1 MRILHVLDHSIPLQ
15 SGYTFRTLSLLTEQR
30 RLGWETH
37 HLTTPRHTEPY
48 QDQETVDGWVF
59 HRTPAPGGI
68 NLPVLRERAEMAA
81 TEARLNEIIPIIK
94 PDILHAHSP
103 VLNALPA
110 IRAGRRHGI
119 PVNYEVRA
127 FWEDAA
133 TSHGSI
139 PGHPGR
145 MDKTNDLTEPCAARC
160 SMPNGSTRQSRL
172 RSSSISGSDSTI
184 TSAHTSPSTCDRQC
198 RKL

>member
-15 SGYTFRTLSLLTEQR
+15 SGYTFRTLSLLIEQR
-30 RLGWETH
+30 RLGSETH

-48 QDQETVDGWVF
+48 QDQETVDDWVF

-68 NLPVLRERAEMAA
+68 NMPVLRERAEMAA

-110 IRAGRRHGI
+110 IRDGRRHGI

-127 FWEDAA
+127 LGRCRRQPRIYPGSPWE
-133 TSHGSI
+133 
-139 PGHPGR
+139 
-145 MDKTNDLTEPCAARC
+145 
-160 SMPNGSTRQSRL
+160 NGYNERFNGTL
-172 RSSSISGSDSTI
+172 RREVLNAEWFNTTKQAQIVI
-184 TSAHTSPSTCDRQC
+184 N
-198 RKL
+198 

>member
-48 QDQETVDGWVF
+48 QDQETVDDWVF

-103 VLNALPA
+103 VLKALPA

-133 TSHGSI
+133 ASHGSTTE
-139 PGHPGR
+139 GSLRYR
-145 MDKTNDLTEPCAARC
+145 MTRALETRALKRANSVTTICEGLRADIAARGI
-160 SMPNGSTRQSRL
+160 PE
-172 RSSSISGSDSTI
+172 
-184 TSAHTSPSTCDRQC
+184 DRIVPPP
-198 RKL
+198 